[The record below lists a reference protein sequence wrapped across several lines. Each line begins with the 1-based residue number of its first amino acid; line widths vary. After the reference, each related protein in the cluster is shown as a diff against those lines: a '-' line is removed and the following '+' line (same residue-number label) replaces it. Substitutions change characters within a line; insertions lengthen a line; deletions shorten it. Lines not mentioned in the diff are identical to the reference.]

1 MTTRKKRHGQC
12 GTAILDACAVRWRD
26 DQSFAQT
33 GLVDG
38 IRRRWYPQRW
48 EYKTITAWD
57 HPTVEA
63 ASKALTDLVTRLG
76 QEGWEMVNYTANPTW
91 APKTG
96 AGSSTELKKW
106 TILIYFKRP
115 IAP

>member
-1 MTTRKKRHGQC
+1 MPAPYAGEMTNPSPGP
-12 GTAILDACAVRWRD
+12 GWWMA
-26 DQSFAQT
+26 S
-33 GLVDG
+33 DG
-38 IRRRWYPQRW
+38 NWYPQRW